1 MSCDYLALANQGV
14 QGLQAYQPGKPI
26 SELERELG
34 LSDIVK
40 LASNENPLGLSP
52 KVAKL
57 LSENLDDLSRYP
69 DGAAFELKA
78 ALANYYG
85 IDVKQITLGNGS
97 NDILNLIGLA
107 FIDQQS
113 SVVFSEHAF
122 IVYPILTQYLGARA
136 NVAKAENYGHDL
148 EAMLQAID
156 ADTKVVFIANP
167 NNPTGTWLGTEAL
180 TAFLQQVPEH
190 VLVVLDEAYNEYIDP
205 SVDCANGL
213 ELQKQFAN
221 VIVTRTFSK
230 AFGLAGLRVGFSVA
244 NEQITDV
251 LNRVREPFNVNSLGQ
266 LAAIEVL
273 KDSHYLQRS
282 IEVNQQGR
290 IEIQQGLER
299 LGYTF
304 IPSQGNFITF
314 DCQQN
319 GQDLYQ
325 KLLHEGVIVRPVAG
339 YGLPNHLRV
348 SIGMPFENLR
358 FLNALERIHAR

>member
-1 MSCDYLALANQGV
+1 MSCDFLALAKQGV

-26 SELERELG
+26 SELQRELG

-57 LSENLDDLSRYP
+57 LAANLNELSRYP

-78 ALANYYG
+78 ELAEYYA
-85 IDVKQITLGNGS
+85 IDTEQITLGNGS

-107 FIDQQS
+107 YIDSES

-122 IVYPILTQYLGARA
+122 IVYPILTQYLGAKA
-136 NVAKAENYGHDL
+136 KVAKAKNYGHDL
-148 EAMLQAID
+148 DAMFEQID
-156 ADTKVVFIANP
+156 EHTKVVFIANP
-167 NNPTGTWLGTEAL
+167 NNPTGTWLGTKAL
-180 TAFLQQVPEH
+180 TGFLEKVPEH
-190 VLVVLDEAYNEYIDP
+190 VLVVLDEAYNEYIDET
-205 SVDCANGL
+205 VDCASGL
-213 ELQKQFAN
+213 LLQKQFQN
-221 VIVTRTFSK
+221 LIVTRTFSK

-244 NEQITDV
+244 NPQVADV
-251 LNRVREPFNVNSLGQ
+251 LNRVREPFNVNTLGQ
-266 LAAIEVL
+266 LAAVEVL
-273 KDSHYLQRS
+273 KDSDYLTRS
-282 IEVNQQGR
+282 IDINQQGR

-299 LGYTF
+299 LGFTF

-314 DCQQN
+314 DCKQN
-319 GQDLYQ
+319 GQAMYE
-325 KLLHEGVIVRPVAG
+325 KLLHEGVIVRPVTG

-358 FLNALERIHAR
+358 FLNALERIHAG